1 MTMKSN
7 GLRATMFLIVAVIG
21 PASPVLA
28 ATGKA
33 DSWDPFRLLA
43 ERNIFLRDRRRPE
56 PRRSEGP
63 RPVLDDG
70 ERRVVLTGTAL
81 CGAEFVAFFEN
92 TRTGDTIRA
101 RAGGAVGAGK
111 LNAVTLDGVEYEAD
125 GKTTRIEIGFS
136 LAGEPGSLPSRRTS
150 ATATSESASPPA
162 ESEAKPETETGATDG
177 QVTPKQEATAPPD
190 GTPDATPKAST
201 SPGGAGDAD
210 VADILQRMR
219 QRREEES
226 KK

>member
-1 MTMKSN
+1 MTMRSN

-56 PRRSEGP
+56 PIRSEGP
-63 RPVLDDG
+63 GPVADDG
-70 ERRVVLTGTAL
+70 ERRIVLTGTAL

-111 LNAVTLDGVEYEAD
+111 LKSVTLDGVEYEA
-125 GKTTRIEIGFS
+125 GERTTKIEIGWN
-136 LAGEPGSLPSRRTS
+136 LAGEPASLPSRRRTS
-150 ATATSESASPPA
+150 TATSESASPSA
-162 ESEAKPETETGATDG
+162 ESQAKPETEAGATDG
-177 QVTPKQEATAPPD
+177 QETPKQGAAASPDTAS
-190 GTPDATPKAST
+190 DAKPKETT
-201 SPGGAGDAD
+201 SPGGAGDVD
-210 VADILQRMR
+210 IADILQRMR
-219 QRREEES
+219 QRREEEL